1 MLAEI
6 ETRQISPTVLLMV
19 LCAAAL
25 PTALALLMMAPLL
38 VELAQAFHTSIAVTG
53 QLAAA
58 TAVTWGIIAPLA
70 GPVADVYGRRRLL
83 LTGMLL
89 LASGLLGSGLA
100 GTYDALL
107 AWRLLTGVGAA
118 LVPPNAMAL
127 IADVFPPEERGRALG
142 WVVSA
147 SGLGAALGVPLV
159 AGLLGVGGWRLP
171 FAVVGTLALGVW
183 LLLWVWCPRSAQPP
197 DPNPTFF
204 SHYRQVGSDTTV
216 WCVLAANAL
225 EQTVLFGVFGY
236 LAAHLMYTAQL
247 TAGGTVLPL
256 AIAGGGL
263 IAGGILGGRVAAH
276 RHRLAWFA
284 GACLGSG
291 LLASLSFSLQVS
303 PWATV
308 ALAAGAA
315 GLGRI
320 SSVVTPVLVLER
332 AGGSRTTASGLFA
345 VSNQLGT
352 LGGGSL
358 GGLMLALGGFP
369 LVGGLCLGGA
379 VLAAA
384 VIRFTVCDSA
394 AFVAQV
400 TLHQGRRAA
409 E

>member
-1 MLAEI
+1 
-6 ETRQISPTVLLMV
+6 
-19 LCAAAL
+19 
-25 PTALALLMMAPLL
+25 
-38 VELAQAFHTSIAVTG
+38 
-53 QLAAA
+53 
-58 TAVTWGIIAPLA
+58 
-70 GPVADVYGRRRLL
+70 VADVYGRRRLL

-89 LASGLLGSGLA
+89 LACGLLGSGLA

-107 AWRLLTGVGAA
+107 AWRLLTGAGAA

-127 IADVFPPEERGRALG
+127 IVDVFPPEERGWALG

-159 AGLLGVGGWRLP
+159 AGLLGTGGWRLP
-171 FAVVGTLALGVW
+171 FAVVGTLVLGVW
-183 LLLWVWCPRSAQPP
+183 LLLWVWCPRSPQPP
-197 DPNPTFF
+197 ARNLTFF

-236 LAAHLMYTAQL
+236 LAAHLMHTAQL
-247 TAGGTVLPL
+247 TAGDTVLPL

-263 IAGGILGGRVAAH
+263 IAGGILGGRIAAH
-276 RHRLAWFA
+276 RRRVAWFA

-291 LLASLSFSLQVS
+291 LLAVLSFSLEVS
-303 PWATV
+303 PWAIV

-320 SSVVTPVLVLER
+320 SSVVTPILVLER

-345 VSNQLGT
+345 VSNQLGM

-369 LVGGLCLGGA
+369 LVGVFCLGGA

-384 VIRFTVCDSA
+384 VIRCTLWESGSVLAPMASQQGQTV
-394 AFVAQV
+394 
-400 TLHQGRRAA
+400 TN
-409 E
+409 